1 MSTLY
6 NKIVLSN
13 DDWLHLSEFEL
24 YDTNGTNIALL
35 GTASQTTTFQTSVA
49 SISINGL
56 NDGTVVGDTIYNFS
70 STQGAGDWTLILD
83 QPYLRSDLSHIKA
96 YNRVTTSQ
104 SEKDRAIG
112 ITITL
117 YSVDDTV
124 SEQIGVFN
132 GDEIQTFVITVEG
145 ISDIVEGILSCS
157 LKVFPVAGATN
168 YTLSYQSSSEP
179 ETFVTGVD
187 SAVSLEEEINIVTTT
202 HSIVYTLTL
211 YVDGVSFH
219 TKTFTPL
226 TDEIPSYVTNGAVLH
241 FDANNPAS
249 FTEGTEVLTDL
260 LGSTNTLYTMAGIP
274 AVLNGGGLDFSDGLN
289 ELETTESFTFQSF
302 SLWTVKTQNIFGN
315 PLFIQ
320 PTGYIISRDLGQAA
334 SGAGN
339 FFGGVVVYI
348 DGVLSDL
355 NTYNNLPNGELHNI
369 YFVNSSPATG
379 IVTINGSGAGS
390 PQYTN
395 KSIFHSV
402 IFYNR
407 SLSAE
412 EILQNFSSGSG
423 SGTVAPFSVV
433 PGIVNLYSTI
443 SAVDDATAYKITI
456 QEYGSSI
463 ESIAYT
469 NIDPTD
475 LIKTIGSLSPQT
487 TYTLRLYVSIGSGYT
502 LASELTSTT
511 LENLASN
518 HNKGRYGAD
527 GEFDFRNVDQT
538 TLSTLDG
545 VMNELFQTG
554 DELSFKIRGSSVQ
567 SKFVKLGGTV
577 VLENES
583 AISIPFSTSSG
594 TGQNATITLSD
605 NVDVVLAYD
614 ETTEEISINGVSY
627 AFGESLV
634 LDGKKVT
641 FHDV

>member
-1 MSTLY
+1 M
-6 NKIVLSN
+6 
-13 DDWLHLSEFEL
+13 
-24 YDTNGTNIALL
+24 
-35 GTASQTTTFQTSVA
+35 
-49 SISINGL
+49 
-56 NDGTVVGDTIYNFS
+56 
-70 STQGAGDWTLILD
+70 
-83 QPYLRSDLSHIKA
+83 P
-96 YNRVTTSQ
+96 
-104 SEKDRAIG
+104 
-112 ITITL
+112 
-117 YSVDDTV
+117 
-124 SEQIGVFN
+124 
-132 GDEIQTFVITVEG
+132 
-145 ISDIVEGILSCS
+145 
-157 LKVFPVAGATN
+157 
-168 YTLSYQSSSEP
+168 
-179 ETFVTGVD
+179 FVT
-187 SAVSLEEEINIVTTT
+187 
-202 HSIVYTLTL
+202 
-211 YVDGVSFH
+211 DGA
-219 TKTFTPL
+219 
-226 TDEIPSYVTNGAVLH
+226 ILH
-241 FDANNPAS
+241 FDANDTS
-249 FTEGTEVLTDL
+249 SYTEGAEILTDT
-260 LGSTNTLYTMAGIP
+260 LGSTNTYYTLPG
-274 AVLNGGGLDFSDGLN
+274 VTTLLNDGGLDLSAGDNKLQMTQSATFQTISVWYQK
-289 ELETTESFTFQSF
+289 TES
-302 SLWTVKTQNIFGN
+302 LFGN
-315 PLFIQ
+315 PFDIKNSPSGSQ
-320 PTGYIISRDLGQAA
+320 SGYIGSRPIGGTGGFA
-334 SGAGN
+334 
-339 FFGGVVVYI
+339 GGVFFPTATIYV
-348 DGVLSDL
+348 DGVLS
-355 NTYNNLPNGELHNI
+355 NLLDWNELPDGELHHVV
-369 YFVNSSPATG
+369 FVGSSSVTG
-379 IVTINGSGAGS
+379 VLTINGSGFYNPS
-390 PQYTN
+390 EL
-395 KSIFHSV
+395 KSIFHSIV
-402 IFYNR
+402 FYDKA
-407 SLSAE
+407 LSE
-412 EILQNFSSGSG
+412 VEILQNFSSGSG

-518 HNKGRYGAD
+518 HDKGRYGAD